1 MAKLIVEEIKI
12 RRVEEPDIPSM
23 TVARLDYLI
32 EMQGERAQ
40 GYLQELQQNLQ
51 SFFRQTMS
59 EGSFFALQAEYE
71 GEIVSYGGMILK
83 KIPGD
88 LNQSSYLEGEIL
100 NMYTLPEYRR
110 KGISSLVLKKLL
122 EEARI
127 MGLSKVALHCSKA
140 GEPLYRKFGFSD
152 PLFPYLELIID

>member
-23 TVARLDYLI
+23 TVARLDYLT
-32 EMQGERAQ
+32 EMQGERSLE
-40 GYLQELQQNLQ
+40 YLQELHQKLQN
-51 SFFRQTMS
+51 FFKLTMS

-71 GEIVSYGGMILK
+71 GKIVSYGGMILK

-110 KGISSLVLKKLL
+110 KGISSMLLKQLL
-122 EEARI
+122 NEAKK
-127 MGLSKVALHCSKA
+127 MGVSKVALHCSKA

>member
-40 GYLQELQQNLQ
+40 EYLQELQQNLQ
-51 SFFRQTMS
+51 SFFKQTMS

-71 GEIVSYGGMILK
+71 GKIVSYGGMILK

-110 KGISSLVLKKLL
+110 RGISSLVLKKLL
-122 EEARI
+122 EEARV
-127 MGLSKVALHCSKA
+127 MGLSKVALHCSEA